1 MQYKIVQTNHI
12 LFAGIELHL
21 NLADEQA
28 PQKIGNF
35 WNKFFTEKLLDKIVD
50 VKKPINTMALY
61 TNYDNQGNYS
71 LVIGCEVTSLS
82 NIPSGMNSGSL
93 CINGYEIPAAKY
105 AVFSVTGQFPQA
117 VSDFWQKL
125 WLNKNNLGFQR
136 AFTTDFEIYDHR
148 FSSETPE
155 MDVYIAIK

>member
-1 MQYKIVQTNHI
+1 MQYKILQTDRI
-12 LFAGIELHL
+12 LFAGIELQL

-35 WNKFFTEKLLDKIVD
+35 WNKFFTEKILDKIVD
-50 VKKPINTMALY
+50 AKKPVNTMALY

-82 NIPSGMNSGSL
+82 NIPSGMTSD
-93 CINGYEIPAAKY
+93 INVYEIPAAKY

-125 WLNKNNLGFQR
+125 WEQKDGLGFQR
-136 AFTTDFEIYDHR
+136 AFTTDFELYDHR
-148 FSSETPE
+148 FSSATPE